1 MLLHKGVTEIQR
13 QLFGK
18 DIATTKSTLEKPMDV
33 PSSIMALAS
42 SKSPKFDDIKIQ
54 TIRESSMT
62 MSKEQQIH
70 KLVDTYNKNN
80 TTLEKNRST
89 SIVNPAPVKVHRE
102 VDMEI

>member
-1 MLLHKGVTEIQR
+1 MLLHRGVTEIQR

-33 PSSIMALAS
+33 PSSVMALAS
-42 SKSPKFDDIKIQ
+42 SKSLKFDDIKIQ

-80 TTLEKNRST
+80 TTLEKNRSD

-102 VDMEI
+102 VDMEL